1 MTLAENQAKADAKR
15 MRDRKR
21 KAKWR
26 ASIKGEGRS
35 ASIKGVASQ
44 PKADFPPG
52 TKFDLKTKEGRSA
65 YNRARYKKQKADRT
79 WTLPA
84 DAANA

>member
-15 MRDRKR
+15 MRDKKR

-26 ASIKGEGRS
+26 ASIKG
-35 ASIKGVASQ
+35 VASQ
-44 PKADFPPG
+44 LKADFPPG

-65 YNRARYKKQKADRT
+65 YNRARYKKQKAECIK
-79 WTLPA
+79 LMGVCEA
-84 DAANA
+84 GVVCKFN

>member
-26 ASIKGEGRS
+26 

-79 WTLPA
+79 WTLPV